1 MSKLSALKDRIVGL
15 PSKFTGAEKQSGQ
28 YLRLLLS
35 SDPEPLDYVLLVVGF
50 IGSVASGIPFPLLGI
65 LFGQLVDDL
74 NSTSCNT
81 SSADTSSLTNG
92 VVTKVLDVIYV
103 TIANFCLIYIHT
115 GCWSLLGER
124 LVRRLRMRYLDVLL
138 RQEVAFFDTL
148 PSGEVA
154 SRLDVDLQTIQT
166 GTSEKVG
173 IFIASISYFVASY
186 VVSFI
191 KSPRL
196 AGMLISLVPAYL
208 LMALVGGHFTQK
220 YAGRV
225 SDHVAA
231 ATAIASAGL
240 SNMSLVQAMG
250 ASSRLEAVYA
260 RHIGAAQREGIMK
273 SVVASVQ
280 LGCLYFIAYSANA
293 LAFWQGSREIA
304 ASAESA
310 SGTTVGAVYTVI
322 FLLVDSSF
330 IVSQIAP
337 FMQIFAAASSAFIK
351 LVATIN
357 KPSLIDGTTTT
368 EGQIFTTIPGDLQ
381 FRNVDFAYPSRPE
394 VVVLKS
400 FSLRIPTNK
409 HTALVGLSGSGKS
422 TVAAL
427 VQRLYD
433 PIHGDVFLGEHNMK
447 SINVKCARSFIGTVA
462 QNSTLL
468 DRSILENIA
477 YGLVNSP
484 LPEHVELRET
494 LLDSSLP
501 DLAHAIREGANPE
514 EAIAAS
520 SSNVKTIVK
529 LVREAA
535 TEADALGFIDRL
547 QYGMSTAAGPGGN
560 RLSGGQKQRVALA
573 RAIVRRP
580 SILLLDEAT
589 ASLDSASE
597 HLIQMAL
604 ERVSEGRTTI
614 SIAHRLST
622 IKNADNIVVM
632 SQGEIL
638 EQGTYPDLLA
648 RDGAFANLVRL
659 QTLSSSDE
667 PISEIHT
674 QDLNDN
680 EEYLQEKVDNTELT
694 KGVKSLDNARKSTP
708 VADHSDSDE
717 TLTPRNDKAATKGRS
732 FLSTFLGILS
742 MSRPHLLF
750 VFLGIAGAVVVGGS
764 YSGEAVLFGHTV
776 SSLSPCLSAASIRSN
791 GSLYGLLFFVLAL
804 AEFFANVISASSFG
818 RVSEKLLYRVRV
830 LALKSLFAQ
839 DIQWHESENRSPGT
853 LISYISSDANA
864 LSGITGTLLG
874 VMLSIIVSM
883 VSGIILAHAVAWRI
897 AVVLLATI
905 PVLLSSGFL
914 RLKILAKFHERHQ
927 KAFSNSVAIA
937 TEAVSA
943 IKTVAIFSLEEETVQ
958 VFNRS
963 LKGPYT
969 ATLKTIAYGNF
980 WLAMAYSMSNFVY
993 ALAYWWGARNV
1004 AEGRYNQQQFF
1015 TVLPA
1020 LLFSAQLCGQ
1030 MFSLAPDISKA
1041 GVSAARVLDLIDIGP
1056 EGLLQS
1062 KNNRATNDPEA
1073 SQGMIE
1079 KQPIRSGGLAVR
1091 FNNVR
1096 FSYPAR
1102 PDIEVLKGLT
1112 INITP
1117 GTFCALVG
1125 RSGAGKS
1132 TVIALL
1138 ERFYSPSS
1146 GSVEIDGR
1154 EISKIDGVSF
1164 RDDIAL
1170 VPQESVLFDGTVR
1183 FNLELGARTGHT
1195 PSMGE
1200 IESACKLANIHD
1212 TIVSLPEGY
1221 ETPCG
1226 SNGGQFSGGQ
1236 LQRLSIA
1243 RALLR
1248 KPRLLLLDESTSA
1261 LDAESEKLFEEALE
1275 KTAKGVTVI
1284 AIAHRLR
1291 TIKKAQTIFAI
1302 DGGICVDQGS
1312 HDELVLRNEEY
1323 RANAAFQTL

>member
-15 PSKFTGAEKQSGQ
+15 PSKISGAEKQSGQ

-50 IGSVASGIPFPLLGI
+50 ITSIASGVPFPLLGI

-74 NSTSCNT
+74 NSTSCSTSST
-81 SSADTSSLTNG
+81 SSASLTDS

-186 VVSFI
+186 IVSFI
-191 KSPRL
+191 KSAKL

-220 YAGRV
+220 YASRM

-273 SVVASVQ
+273 AIVASVQ

-304 ASAESA
+304 ASVDSG

-368 EGQIFTTIPGDLQ
+368 EGQTFTTIPGDLE
-381 FRNVDFAYPSRPE
+381 FKDVEFVYPSRPE

-433 PIHGDVFLGEHNMK
+433 PIRGDVFIGEHNMK
-447 SINVKCARSFIGTVA
+447 TINVKCARSFIGTVA

-484 LPEHVELRET
+484 LPEHIELRET

-514 EAIAAS
+514 EALAAS
-520 SSNVKTIVK
+520 SANVQTIVR

-535 TEADALGFIDRL
+535 TEADALGFINRL
-547 QYGMSTAAGPGGN
+547 QYGMSTEAGPGGN

-638 EQGTYPDLLA
+638 EQGTYTDLLA

-659 QTLSSSDE
+659 QTLASSDE
-667 PISEIHT
+667 PISEIQT
-674 QDLNDN
+674 EDANED
-680 EEYLQEKVDNTELT
+680 EEYLQEKIDNTEFA
-694 KGVKSLDNARKSTP
+694 KVKSLDNTGKSTP
-708 VADHSDSDE
+708 VAENSDSGE
-717 TLTPRNDKAATKGRS
+717 TLAPKNDKTATKGRS
-732 FLSTFLGILS
+732 FLSTFFGIMS
-742 MSRPHLLF
+742 MARPHLLF

-764 YSGEAVLFGHTV
+764 YSGEAVIFGHTV
-776 SSLSPCLSAASIRSN
+776 SSLSPCLSPASIRSN

-853 LISYISSDANA
+853 LISYISADANA

-914 RLKILAKFHERHQ
+914 RLKILAKFHERHA

-963 LKGPYT
+963 LKAPYT

-1056 EGLLQS
+1056 ENLLES
-1062 KNNRATNDPEA
+1062 KNSRATNDPEA

-1132 TVIALL
+1132 TIIALL
-1138 ERFYSPSS
+1138 ERFYSPAS
-1146 GSVEIDGR
+1146 GSVEIDGQD
-1154 EISKIDGVSF
+1154 ISKVDGVAF

-1183 FNLELGARTGHT
+1183 FNLELGARVGHT
-1195 PSMGE
+1195 PTMEE

-1212 TIVSLPEGY
+1212 TIVTLPEGY

-1291 TIKKAQTIFAI
+1291 TIKKASTIFAI

-1312 HDELVLRNEEY
+1312 HDELVARNEEY

>member
-35 SDPEPLDYVLLVVGF
+35 SGPEPLDYVLLVVGF
-50 IGSVASGIPFPLLGI
+50 ISSVASGIPFPLLGI

-74 NSTSCNT
+74 NSTSCST
-81 SSADTSSLTNG
+81 SSTDASSLTNG
-92 VVTKVLDVIYV
+92 VVTKVLDVIYM
-103 TIANFCLIYIHT
+103 TIANFCLIYLHT
-115 GCWSLLGER
+115 GCWSFLGER

-186 VVSFI
+186 VASFI
-191 KSPRL
+191 KSARL

-220 YAGRV
+220 YASRV

-250 ASSRLEAVYA
+250 ASSRLEAVYT

-273 SVVASVQ
+273 SIVASVQ

-293 LAFWQGSREIA
+293 LAFWQGSREI
-304 ASAESA
+304 SA
-310 SGTTVGAVYTVI
+310 SVDSGSGITVGAVYTVI

-337 FMQIFAAASSAFIK
+337 FMQIFAAAGSAFIK
-351 LVATIN
+351 LVTTIN

-368 EGQIFTTIPGDLQ
+368 EGQIFTTIPGDLE
-381 FRNVDFAYPSRPE
+381 FKKVEFAYPSRPE

-427 VQRLYD
+427 IQRLYD

-447 SINVKCARSFIGTVA
+447 TINVKCARSFIGTVA

-477 YGLVNSP
+477 YGLINSP

-494 LLDSSLP
+494 LLDSNLP
-501 DLAHAIREGANPE
+501 DLAHAICQGANPE

-520 SSNVKTIVK
+520 SSNVQTIVR
-529 LVREAA
+529 LVRDAA

-597 HLIQMAL
+597 HFIQMAL

-632 SQGEIL
+632 SQ
-638 EQGTYPDLLA
+638 
-648 RDGAFANLVRL
+648 DGAFANLVRL

-667 PISEIHT
+667 PISEI
-674 QDLNDN
+674 QAEDFNED
-680 EEYLQEKVDNTELT
+680 EEYLQEKIDNTELT
-694 KGVKSLDNARKSTP
+694 KVKSLDNARKSTP

-717 TLTPRNDKAATKGRS
+717 TLAPRNDKAATKGRS

-742 MSRPHLLF
+742 MARPHLLF

-776 SSLSPCLSAASIRSN
+776 SSLSPCLSPTSIRSN

-830 LALKSLFAQ
+830 LVLKSLFAQ
-839 DIQWHESENRSPGT
+839 DIQWHESESRSPGT
-853 LISYISSDANA
+853 IISYISSDANA

-1056 EGLLQS
+1056 ESLLQS

-1079 KQPIRSGGLAVR
+1079 KRPIRSGGLAVR

-1132 TVIALL
+1132 TIIALL

-1146 GSVEIDGR
+1146 GSVEIDGQD
-1154 EISKIDGVSF
+1154 ISKIDGVSF

-1195 PSMGE
+1195 PSIEE